1 MVGSKPIDELSVY
14 FSSGTE
20 KTMWAELLRQTC
32 DKKSLSSDLGCS
44 ELPLLTPTTPKRM
57 PDIVETRTLTVA
69 PHEHIGLNRTCL
81 RLIDSIVAAL
91 QNPVL
96 NLATFGT
103 SLDMVL
109 AFDFVVTGQPVLI
122 PRLVQNTVIHI
133 LTYGTCTFSSF
144 LTACGFDSHM
154 AATRVR
160 TSVGAALATEGI
172 FRVAGVRDRMV
183 ELVEQINSTRTIAFS
198 RDENPANVTGLLKQF
213 LRDLP
218 EPLISRTEKS
228 AFLSMAGTI
237 HHSLVLFVR
246 CCTVRLFCIAHR
258 HYYADMTWEQQR
270 ECLREICGSLSQIN
284 FDLLREILR
293 VCYFITINESVWHW
307 LLGRVCDQ

>member
-154 AATRVR
+154 AGVRVR
-160 TSVGAALATEGI
+160 
-172 FRVAGVRDRMV
+172 R
-183 ELVEQINSTRTIAFS
+183 LVQHWRRKAFSEWPVYEIEWWSSSNKSTRRAPSPS
-198 RDENPANVTGLLKQF
+198 REMRIQPT
-213 LRDLP
+213 
-218 EPLISRTEKS
+218 
-228 AFLSMAGTI
+228 
-237 HHSLVLFVR
+237 SLG
-246 CCTVRLFCIAHR
+246 C
-258 HYYADMTWEQQR
+258 
-270 ECLREICGSLSQIN
+270 
-284 FDLLREILR
+284 
-293 VCYFITINESVWHW
+293 
-307 LLGRVCDQ
+307 